1 MAGSERF
8 EEAGDDGAA
17 GVATRESQGRGT
29 HPDEVISA
37 HTRVLAG
44 SSAWSRYFEVP
55 SGRRIHAIEVGD
67 GKPLVL
73 LHGSGPTALQ
83 FLPLIERLTGVRAI
97 AVDRPGFGLS
107 DTIERESEDYR
118 EAAVDSMSLILDGL
132 GLRKTALLGNSTGGT
147 WALWYALAHPDRVT
161 RLVLLGA
168 SPLLPE
174 THVPPPMLGVATP
187 TAGPPPQLPPPSR
200 DSVVQGMSVFGEGET
215 IVRYPDQVE
224 AMVAAGSDR
233 LLAGVR
239 LTELR
244 ALIAPTGWQPAL
256 AMRPEDIQVLTVSTL
271 LIWGEQD
278 PLGGAEVALTAAATI
293 PHAQLELLPAG
304 HAPWLGHPDR
314 VAAMVGDF
322 VR

>member
-1 MAGSERF
+1 MTGQQ
-8 EEAGDDGAA
+8 
-17 GVATRESQGRGT
+17 GVATSESRGRDA
-29 HPDEVISA
+29 HPYDVIVA
-37 HTRVLAG
+37 HERVLAG
-44 SSAWSRYFEVP
+44 SAAHSRYVEVA
-55 SGRRIHAIEVGD
+55 SGRRIHAIEIGD

-83 FLPLIERLTGVRAI
+83 FLPLLERLTRVRAI

-107 DTIERESEDYR
+107 DPIERPSADYR
-118 EAAVDSMSLILDGL
+118 EAAVESVNLILDGL
-132 GLRKTALLGNSTGGT
+132 GLTETALLGNSAGGT
-147 WALWYALAHPDRVT
+147 CALWYALAHPDRVT

-168 SPLLPE
+168 SPLLPG
-174 THVPPPMLGVATP
+174 TRVPPPMLAVATP
-187 TAGPPPQLPPPSR
+187 SAGPPPEMPPPSTETVIQ
-200 DSVVQGMSVFGEGET
+200 SMSVFGEGDT
-215 IVRYPDQVE
+215 IARYPDQLE
-224 AMVAAGSDR
+224 AMVAAGYDQ
-233 LLAGVR
+233 LLAAAR

-256 AMRPEDIQVLTVSTL
+256 AMRPDELHALTVPTL

-278 PLGGAEVALTAAATI
+278 PLGGADVAASAADTI

-304 HAPWLGHPDR
+304 HGPWLGHPDR